1 MAKIELKT
9 DRPTHT
15 ADFIKSDAER
25 AVFLG
30 NPALDNMM
38 SSLIALGTEVWSTKR
53 RMNVLEALL
62 EEKGVTPQMIEE
74 YVPTEEQ
81 VAKWEK
87 ERDGFIDLTYSPL
100 LREGDLS
107 VDTPFPSDSK

>member
-1 MAKIELKT
+1 MAKIRLKT

-15 ADFIKSDAER
+15 ADFIKSDTER

-74 YVPTEEQ
+74 FVPSAEQ

-100 LREGDLS
+100 LREGDLPVS
-107 VDTPFPSDSK
+107 TPYPSDSK